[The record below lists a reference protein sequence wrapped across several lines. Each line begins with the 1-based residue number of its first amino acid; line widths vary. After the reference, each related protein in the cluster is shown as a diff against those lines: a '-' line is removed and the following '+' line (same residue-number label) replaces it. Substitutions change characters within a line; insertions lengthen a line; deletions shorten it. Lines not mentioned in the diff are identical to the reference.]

1 MSTPLP
7 PVDQKFY
14 EENRKRFEAE
24 THSVD
29 ITNLNKGCSHF
40 FVRKSPTDVGCKLC
54 PVGWIDGGRF
64 IIENGKLIGIK

>member
-7 PVDQKFY
+7 PIDQKFY

-24 THSVD
+24 TYSVD
-29 ITNLNKGCSHF
+29 MERLNKGCSHF
-40 FVRKSPTDVGCKLC
+40 YQRKSMTEVNCKLC
-54 PVGWIDGGRF
+54 PVGWIDGGHF